1 MCRQVEAVAGYDHFM
16 KLYRADPKARPLE
29 VSFATP
35 AAQAVPC
42 VGPADGLP
50 GRAQDRV
57 DRLSA
62 RLSVRP
68 EAQPEVWRPGAASA
82 PWAQG
87 DSEGLYEVVDF
98 YGTGGP
104 GEGDPGEGGL
114 VEEGLEDIEF
124 GLDEED
130 EELVLAQAAAAAAKA
145 AAVARAAGHQA
156 AVASPIHK
164 PLAAA
169 AAGAAAG
176 PSGRA
181 AAARGTSRVR
191 ARRATGEAPSP
202 GASLLRP
209 KTRGSAAQ
217 RGARPSGR
225 RARRRPTSC
234 CGTGQKGAGKLLF
247 GPSTK
252 SSRERTLICGERGRL
267 FKVID

>member
-1 MCRQVEAVAGYDHFM
+1 M

-57 DRLSA
+57 DRLPA

-176 PSGRA
+176 LSGS
-181 AAARGTSRVR
+181 GGGGPGDES
-191 ARRATGEAPSP
+191 SP
-202 GASLLRP
+202 GAAGDRRGAESGRESSEAKDAGERSPERGQAERPPSPPPADFLLRHGA
-209 KTRGSAAQ
+209 KGGGQASVRSINEELTREDLDL
-217 RGARPSGR
+217 R
-225 RARRRPTSC
+225 
-234 CGTGQKGAGKLLF
+234 
-247 GPSTK
+247 
-252 SSRERTLICGERGRL
+252 
-267 FKVID
+267 